1 MTTDAKKIR
10 LGPQARREERAFY
23 LFILPWIIGFL
34 AFTLLPVIASLFYS
48 FNYYDILTP
57 ARWCGVENY
66 VNLFQDDLFYQSLKV
81 TSYYALGSVVLS
93 IAVSV
98 FVAIVLNRNIHG
110 VSFFRTI
117 FYLPSVISGVAVSLL
132 WLWLFNPDF
141 GLINFLLW
149 KLFRIDGPGWIYEA
163 KWVIPSL
170 IFMSLWGIGGGIV
183 IYLASLQGIP
193 TDLYEA
199 AEIDGAGTLRRI
211 VSITLPL
218 MTPVIFFN
226 LLMGIIGSFQVFT
239 QAYVMTQGGPGY
251 ASMFYVLYL
260 YRYAFKYY
268 QMGYASALAW
278 VLFLILLLLTTL
290 VFRTSERW
298 VYYEGA

>member
-1 MTTDAKKIR
+1 MTTDASKIR